1 MKKVTNTYVNYGIA
15 FSLLGILVFSLAINP
30 LKGFEE
36 GYSNKKK
43 ATAKKETSAEEAN
56 DLKETLSQLQH
67 LAHLAKKDKSE
78 KYEAI

>member
-1 MKKVTNTYVNYGIA
+1 MKRVTNTYVNFGIA
-15 FSLLGILVFSLAINP
+15 FSLLGILVFSLAIP
-30 LKGFEE
+30 PFKE

-43 ATAKKETSAEEAN
+43 ATAKKEAD